1 MGKPAIQYCL
11 ELLSHTSLRFQY
23 RLANFAAFVLH
34 HTPNQLSAQIKQNI
48 RLCFNDLPK
57 PEQQRIGRESMR
69 HTCYSAIELATLW
82 FWPLDKVLG
91 QITSFDICAEFDQCA
106 GGKIILVPHLG
117 SWEAMALWLGNSG
130 DAIFLY
136 KRIKDQAIDQF
147 IKQAR
152 SRSGGTPVPTKKR
165 GLRQLLVGLK
175 NGDTLMI
182 LPDQKPPKNKA
193 RIDAE
198 YFGAPA
204 PTTTLVRSL
213 CNKIECE
220 VFLATMYRNS
230 PAAEFSLIIRR
241 LDYQNLAHDEATS
254 AQYMNDNIEQ
264 LVRQFPEQYQWSYR
278 RFSNRAYAPAT
289 GETS

>member
-1 MGKPAIQYCL
+1 LGKPAIQYCL

-23 RLANFAAFVLH
+23 RFANLAAFVLH
-34 HTPNQLSAQIKQNI
+34 RTPNQLSTQIRQNI
-48 RLCFNDLPK
+48 RLCFKDLPK
-57 PEQQRIGRESMR
+57 SEQQRIGRESMR
-69 HTCYSAIELATLW
+69 HTCYSAIEPAALW
-82 FWPLDKVLG
+82 FWPLHKVLG
-91 QITSFDICAEFDQCA
+91 QITSFDICAEFEQHT

-117 SWEAMALWLGNSG
+117 SWEALAMWLGSTGN
-130 DAIFLY
+130 AIFLY
-136 KRIKDQAIDQF
+136 KRIKNKAIDQF
-147 IKQAR
+147 VKQAR

-165 GLRQLLVGLK
+165 GLRQLLIGLK

-193 RIDAE
+193 RIEAE

-213 CNKIECE
+213 CNKINCE
-220 VFLATMYRNS
+220 VFLATMCRNS

-241 LDYQNLAHDEATS
+241 LDYQQLAHDEATS
-254 AQYMNDNIEQ
+254 AQYMNDNIEL

>member
-1 MGKPAIQYCL
+1 MLCL
-11 ELLSHTSLRFQY
+11 GDLSE
-23 RLANFAAFVLH
+23 
-34 HTPNQLSAQIKQNI
+34 
-48 RLCFNDLPK
+48 
-57 PEQQRIGRESMR
+57 PEQQRIGRESMH

-82 FWPLDKVLG
+82 FRPLDKVLKR
-91 QITSFDICAEFDQCA
+91 ITSFDICAEYEQHT

-117 SWEAMALWLGNSG
+117 SWEALALWLGNSG
-130 DAIFLY
+130 NALFLY
-136 KRIKDQAIDQF
+136 KRIKNQEIDQF

-165 GLRQLLVGLK
+165 GLRQLLIGLK

-193 RIDAE
+193 RIEAE

-213 CNKIECE
+213 CNKIDCE
-220 VFLATMYRNS
+220 VFLATMCRNS

-241 LDYQNLAHDEATS
+241 LDYQSLADDEATS

-264 LVRQFPEQYQWSYR
+264 LVRQFPEQYQWNYR